1 MKNGVFFPIKKLDY
15 ALVAEITVTG
25 FRASII
31 VPVVVFLLL
40 DIVT

>member
-1 MKNGVFFPIKKLDY
+1 MKNTVFFPIKNLDY
-15 ALVAEITVTG
+15 TLVADITVTG

-40 DIVT
+40 DMVT